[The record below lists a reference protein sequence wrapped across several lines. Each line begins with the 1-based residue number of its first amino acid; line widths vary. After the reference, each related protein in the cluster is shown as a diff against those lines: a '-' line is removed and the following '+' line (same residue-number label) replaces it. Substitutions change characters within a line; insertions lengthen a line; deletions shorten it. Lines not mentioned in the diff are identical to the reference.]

1 MEKTLLF
8 RIVYHGRGKMY
19 IIFLWEAWAED
30 RGKQRPPAPHRGG
43 GRWIRR
49 SVHPRFWASTRRTRN
64 TAPAAWAFQSCRWRY
79 GDGGEDD
86 LPGALVPGQ
95 VSAELVDLALC
106 AGHALFDLDDGGGD
120 LPQPLVGQADDG
132 HVVDLG

>member
-1 MEKTLLF
+1 MDQAVSSSSVLGLHQADAAVLLPQF
-8 RIVYHGRGKMY
+8 GL
-19 IIFLWEAWAED
+19 FDLA
-30 RGKQRPPAPHRGG
+30 GG
-43 GRWIRR
+43 
-49 SVHPRFWASTRRTRN
+49 VA
-64 TAPAAWAFQSCRWRY
+64 

-132 HVVDLG
+132 HVVDLGVGGQEVLNLHRVQVLAAGDDDVLFRSTKK

>member
-1 MEKTLLF
+1 
-8 RIVYHGRGKMY
+8 MY
-19 IIFLWEAWAED
+19 IIFLWEAG
-30 RGKQRPPAPHRGG
+30 RRIGGKQRPPAPPSGRRAVDQAVSSSSVLGLHQADAAILLPQLGLFNLAGG
-43 GRWIRR
+43 
-49 SVHPRFWASTRRTRN
+49 VT
-64 TAPAAWAFQSCRWRY
+64 

-120 LPQPLVGQADDG
+120 LPQPLVGQAR
-132 HVVDLG
+132 